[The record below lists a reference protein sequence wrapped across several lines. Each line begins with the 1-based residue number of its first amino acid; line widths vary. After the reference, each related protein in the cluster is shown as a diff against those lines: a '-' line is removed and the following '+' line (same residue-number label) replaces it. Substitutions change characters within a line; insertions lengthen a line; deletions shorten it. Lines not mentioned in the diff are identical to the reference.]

1 MTPDDL
7 DRIEERLAKADPNS
21 DWYTANEWYAARAT
35 LADKDVPA
43 LIAEVR
49 RLAADLLVQQS
60 QAHDLMSQ
68 IEGEAWAALAEWRD
82 RAEKAEAALDRVR
95 LDSAEKMCLTIA
107 VAQVR
112 RGDPVMENIAAACV
126 IALARI
132 TGNEIDTPTPYRI
145 DGGAS

>member
-95 LDSAEKMCLTIA
+95 ALCGQPGVRGA
-107 VAQVR
+107 VWTADIR
-112 RGDPVMENIAAACV
+112 AAIDPEA
-126 IALARI
+126 
-132 TGNEIDTPTPYRI
+132 TP
-145 DGGAS
+145 